1 MSDTQPLVEELDR
14 LLLQEIEAYQ
24 QLLTLQ
30 QEEQR
35 LVVAQALE
43 PFLANL
49 QAKEQLARKLTAYE
63 QHRQAV
69 TNSLRPVL
77 QLPATPLTLRQLS
90 TRVGEP
96 YASRFLHYRTRLR
109 TLVNDLRRLNTEN
122 AMLLRDS
129 LAFIEHV
136 LVFFDRLQLDGTTYH
151 QSGKFTPRQQGRLLS
166 ERV

>member
-1 MSDTQPLVEELDR
+1 MNDTQPLVEELDR

-35 LVVAQALE
+35 LAVAQALE

-49 QAKEQLARKLTAYE
+49 RAKEQLARKLTAYE
-63 QHRQAV
+63 KHRQAV
-69 TNSLRPVL
+69 TSGLGPLL
-77 QLPATPLTLRQLS
+77 QPPATTPTLQQLS

-96 YASRFLHYRTRLR
+96 YASRFLHYRTRLH
-109 TLVNDLRRLNTEN
+109 TLVNDLRRLNAEN

-136 LVFFDRLQLDGTTYH
+136 LVFFDRMQLDSTTYH
-151 QSGKFTPRQQGRLLS
+151 QSGKFTPQQQGRLLS

>member
-14 LLLQEIEAYQ
+14 LLLQEMEAYQ

-49 QAKEQLARKLTAYE
+49 QAKEQLARKLTAYDK
-63 QHRQAV
+63 HRQAV
-69 TNSLRPVL
+69 TSSLRSL
-77 QLPATPLTLRQLS
+77 LRLPATPLTLQQLS
-90 TRVGEP
+90 THVGEP
-96 YASRFLHYRTRLR
+96 YTSRFLHYRMRLH
-109 TLVNDLRRLNTEN
+109 TLVNDLQRLNTEN
-122 AMLLRDS
+122 AMLLHDS
-129 LAFIEHV
+129 LTFIEHV
-136 LVFFDRLQLDGTTYH
+136 LVFFDRIQFDGTTYH
-151 QSGKFTPRQQGRLLS
+151 QSGKFTPQQQGRLLS

>member
-1 MSDTQPLVEELDR
+1 MQPRVEELDR

-24 QLLTLQ
+24 QLLILQ

-35 LVVAQALE
+35 LIVAQALE

-49 QAKEQLARKLTAYE
+49 QAKERLVCKLTAYE
-63 QHRQAV
+63 KHRQAI
-69 TNSLRPVL
+69 TNRLCLLL
-77 QLPATPLTLRQLS
+77 QLPATPLTLQQLS
-90 TRVGEP
+90 AHVGEP

-109 TLVNDLRRLNTEN
+109 TLVNDLQQLNTEN
-122 AMLLRDS
+122 AMLLHAS

-136 LVFFDRLQLDGTTYH
+136 LVFFDRIQLDSTTYH
-151 QSGKFTPRQQGRLLS
+151 QSGKFTPQQHGRLLS

>member
-14 LLLQEIEAYQ
+14 LLLQEIKAYQ
-24 QLLTLQ
+24 QLLTFQ

-35 LVVAQALE
+35 LVIAQALE

-63 QHRQAV
+63 KHRQAV
-69 TNSLRPVL
+69 TGSLGPLL
-77 QLPATPLTLRQLS
+77 QLPATPLTLQQLS
-90 TRVGEP
+90 TRVEEP
-96 YASRFLHYRTRLR
+96 YASRFLHYRACLR

-122 AMLLRDS
+122 AMPLRDS

-136 LVFFDRLQLDGTTYH
+136 LVFFDQMQLDGTTYH
-151 QSGKFTPRQQGRLLS
+151 QSGKFTPQQHGRLLS

>member
-1 MSDTQPLVEELDR
+1 MSDTQPLVDELDR
-14 LLLQEIEAYQ
+14 LLQQEIEAYQ

-30 QEEQR
+30 QAEQH

-49 QAKEQLARKLTAYE
+49 QAKEQLVRKLTAYE
-63 QHRQAV
+63 KHRQAV
-69 TNSLRPVL
+69 TSSLHPL
-77 QLPATPLTLRQLS
+77 FQLPATPLTLQQLS
-90 TRVGEP
+90 ACVGEP

-109 TLVNDLRRLNTEN
+109 TLGNDLRRLNAEN

-136 LVFFDRLQLDGTTYH
+136 LVFFDRIQFDGTTYH
-151 QSGKFTPRQQGRLLS
+151 QSGKFIPQRQGRLLS